1 MSIRWQRQLL
11 LSKCYHK
18 NPGSDGC
25 GNQIAGLMEGASTSR
40 VNLTNNNDYG
50 LVSELLTASAF
61 PLRRSNAWRVIV
73 MLWRDVGTSKLDLN
87 RTLAALRI
95 AANRHAATVV
105 NRRCWREAGRPIPS
119 KLPPSVF
126 GTLMSFSSTSRARRY
141 DLRLFAF
148 HAMLAAREFRLNQT
162 SQGGHV

>member
-61 PLRRSNAWRVIV
+61 PLPKVECLACD
-73 MLWRDVGTSKLDLN
+73 RD
-87 RTLAALRI
+87 AL
-95 AANRHAATVV
+95 
-105 NRRCWREAGRPIPS
+105 
-119 KLPPSVF
+119 
-126 GTLMSFSSTSRARRY
+126 ARRWY
-141 DLRLFAF
+141 FKTGPESHPGSAENCSESSCR
-148 HAMLAAREFRLNQT
+148 HGRKSEMLARSWEADSEQAAACCLRHLDEFLKHIE
-162 SQGGHV
+162 SPAV